1 MVLLDTKNLFSNTY
15 EESREKFRERVKYV
29 KSLWPETKI
38 ESHKV
43 VEAEDLSIDIIIA
56 SAKKN
61 YDKLLIVTTGLHGIE
76 GYTGAAMLNLL
87 IDKYLNKLDY
97 DSTGIVLVH
106 AINPWGMKHM
116 RRTNENNIDLNRNF
130 IWQWSSLEETL
141 NKDYQKID
149 FFLNPQ
155 QPYCNKLWNSVS
167 FNFGLLKSLFKIGF
181 DSFNNAPILGQ
192 YQFPAGI
199 YYGGQ
204 GYENSTRYMI
214 DLYRRSIGDYRRIIH
229 LDIHTGY
236 GPGNLMSI
244 VNSVFEKRSSA
255 ELKKAFVYP
264 LVQKTD
270 TKEFYKIKGDM
281 IDFLYML
288 IATEFKD
295 KQFYSTTL
303 EFGTYGDSIISKLK
317 SLQAIIEEN
326 RLYRYGVKYN
336 KDKKNIIK
344 NFLKLFAPTSEE
356 WRSKAIKDFRQG
368 LIGILTSEGF
378 YLKNPSI

>member
-1 MVLLDTKNLFSNTY
+1 MNIKDLFSYTY
-15 EESREKFRERVKYV
+15 EESREKFRDKVKYV

-43 VEAEDLSIDIIIA
+43 LEAEDLSIDIIIA

-76 GYTGAAMLNLL
+76 GYIGAAMLNLL

-130 IWQWSSLEETL
+130 IWQWSSLEEKL
-141 NKDYQKID
+141 NKDYQKIES
-149 FFLNPQ
+149 FLNPQ
-155 QPYCNKLWNSVS
+155 QPYCNKLWNNVS
-167 FNFGLLKSLFKIGF
+167 FNFGLLKALFKIGF
-181 DSFNNAPILGQ
+181 NSLKNAPILGQ

-204 GYENSTRYMI
+204 GYEDSTRYMI
-214 DLYRRSIGDYRRIIH
+214 DLYRRCIRDYRRIVL

-288 IATEFKD
+288 IAREFKD

-303 EFGTYGDSIISKLK
+303 EFGTYGDSIISALK
-317 SLQAIIEEN
+317 SLQVIIEEN
-326 RLYRYGVKYN
+326 RLYRYGVKYD
-336 KDKKNIIK
+336 KDKKNIRK
-344 NFLKLFAPTSEE
+344 NFLNLFAPTSEE

-368 LIGILTSEGF
+368 LNGILTSEGF
-378 YLKNPSI
+378 I